1 VTSEVAVGDTVEVTF
16 GMGSANTA
24 VLFFLEGE
32 ATAESRYAYAVS
44 GGSEL
49 TVRAAVAGA
58 RSCRPGAQAAAAV
71 DTEKSPALKGR
82 TLSMTADAA
91 V

>member
-1 VTSEVAVGDTVEVTF
+1 MTSEVTVGDTVEVTV

-32 ATAESRYAYAVS
+32 ATADSHHADAVS

-49 TVRAAVAGA
+49 TVRAASAGA
-58 RSCRPGAQAAAAV
+58 SSCWSGGQTRLLQ
-71 DTEKSPALKGR
+71 
-82 TLSMTADAA
+82 
-91 V
+91 

>member
-1 VTSEVAVGDTVEVTF
+1 MTSEVAVGDTVEVTF

-44 GGSEL
+44 GG
-49 TVRAAVAGA
+49 
-58 RSCRPGAQAAAAV
+58 RS
-71 DTEKSPALKGR
+71 
-82 TLSMTADAA
+82 
-91 V
+91 